1 MKRSFLTF
9 LALLLAVSPALA
21 QEAKPSPA
29 PVAAATTTTDT
40 PPAVFAGGCFW
51 CMQYA
56 FDKVKGVKKTV
67 VGYTGGQ
74 TESPAYEEVS
84 SGTTGHAES
93 IEVYYDPAVVSY
105 PQLLDTFW
113 KSIDPTAVNGQFA
126 DRGTQ
131 YRTAIFYHNDAEKKA
146 AEASKAAFAKIGNY
160 DKPIATQIVPA
171 TAFYPAEDEHQEYYQ
186 KNPTHFNAYE
196 IGSGRAG
203 YLKRRW
209 GTEFPH

>member
-1 MKRSFLTF
+1 
-9 LALLLAVSPALA
+9 
-21 QEAKPSPA
+21 
-29 PVAAATTTTDT
+29 
-40 PPAVFAGGCFW
+40 
-51 CMQYA
+51 MQYA

-74 TESPAYEEVS
+74 TVSPAYEEVS
-84 SGTTGHAES
+84 SGETGHAES
-93 IEVYYDPAVVSY
+93 IEVYYDPAVISY
-105 PQLLDTFW
+105 PQLLDVFW

-131 YRTAIFYHNDAEKKA
+131 YRTAIFYHNDTEKKA
-146 AEASKAAFAKIGNY
+146 AEASKAAFAKIGSY

-203 YLKRRW
+203 YLKRKW